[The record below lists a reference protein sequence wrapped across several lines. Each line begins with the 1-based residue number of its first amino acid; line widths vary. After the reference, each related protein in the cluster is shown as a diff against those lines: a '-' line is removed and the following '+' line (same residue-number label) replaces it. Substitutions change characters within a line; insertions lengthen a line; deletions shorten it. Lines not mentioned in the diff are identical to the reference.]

1 MLAGLPLRA
10 GLRLADQLA
19 RVLPAPIAYGL
30 ADLVGSAWCRFAPT
44 RRALVTENLRRVAE
58 ATGRPTDPRSL
69 RGLVRRAFIGHA
81 RYYLE
86 LLRAPHYPED
96 RIDHYVSVAD
106 WERWEPILRGG
117 AVVAVAHFGNFEPYG
132 TFVTAHGLRG
142 TAPVEEIRPRELFD
156 FLLAR
161 RGARRATIIPLS
173 KARRP
178 MIEAL
183 RRHELVGLVADRD
196 LAGDG
201 IAVSFFGRATTMP
214 SGPAALSVL
223 TGVPLIVAACLRV
236 GPDRFRAWAW
246 LPEVVR
252 TGDRH
257 EDVAALTRAMAARF
271 EEAIAL
277 APDQWW
283 GSFQPIW
290 LDQRPASGRAGQ

>member
-10 GLRLADQLA
+10 GLRLADLLA
-19 RVLPAPIAYGL
+19 RVLPAQIAYGL
-30 ADLVGSAWCRFAPT
+30 ADLAGRAWYRFAPS
-44 RRALVTENLRRVAE
+44 RRALVTENLRRVVE
-58 ATGRPTDPRSL
+58 AGGRPADARHLRS
-69 RGLVRRAFIGHA
+69 LVRRGFIGHA

-86 LLRAPHYPED
+86 VLRAPHYPPT
-96 RIDHYVSVAD
+96 RIDEFVSVDD
-106 WERWEPILRGG
+106 WEHWEPILRDG
-117 AVVAVAHFGNFEPYG
+117 AVIAVAHFGNFEPYG
-132 TFVTAHGLRG
+132 TFVTSHGMRG
-142 TAPVEEIRPRELFD
+142 TAPVEEIRPRELFE

-161 RGARRATIIPLS
+161 RGGGRATLVPLS

-201 IAVSFFGRATTMP
+201 VEVTFFGHATTMP
-214 SGPAALSVL
+214 SGPAALSML

-236 GPDRFRAWAW
+236 GPDRFRARAW
-246 LPEVVR
+246 PLDVAP
-252 TGDRH
+252 TGNRH
-257 EDVAALTRAMAARF
+257 EDEASLTRAMAARF

-277 APDQWW
+277 APEQWW

-290 LDQRPASGRAGQ
+290 LDQRPAGRKADA